1 MVSTV
6 VWGWGLASHRAL
18 HNQYGSR
25 YGRQK
30 KPWIVAIVG
39 VFVALL
45 VACAV
50 IGVQLYRQAKEVQEH
65 ETHALQLIG
74 AISQDQDGGM
84 STEALSKN
92 LPEIQQETAQAHNI
106 THGTLWNIVS
116 HAPFV
121 GSDIATVQG
130 MTKVLD
136 DLATQTVPA
145 FLEIMTELQ
154 QSDLAAGDG
163 VNLQPII
170 DAAEPL
176 KQANESFQQQVRN
189 YDALSI
195 PNISLIRSAYDKGET
210 QLGELANRVNALS
223 NTFQILPTLLGNGQQ
238 RTYAVMAMTPS
249 EMRSSGGLI
258 GSVGELTTSN
268 GTVHIGDFRSNGDY
282 LPFGIGDHS
291 ADMKRVFTD
300 EGPLHM
306 SFDIRDLAVFPN
318 TADSAVAMQ
327 SVWNRTPWGQNM
339 PLDGVIMVDPV
350 FLQQLIAI
358 NGNVTLPDGTV
369 LTGENTA
376 EFLMNTVYQ
385 KYPESETD
393 ALFGVVAS
401 QAMKSM
407 FSHMDMG
414 KLYKTGEMLGTMAK
428 GRHFTMYAFDE
439 HIEQGIQSA
448 GFTGQTPNS
457 ETDPSVGIYLTE
469 QNPSKMGW
477 YIKREAKIQRV
488 NCDDGD
494 LYHVEFMVHN
504 TITEDEAKNL
514 PMYITGN
521 NSNNTGNAME
531 KILFYAP
538 QGGSISNLMQLGG
551 KVDAV
556 KETTIDGVNAYETY
570 VQVNPGQMA
579 TFTFDVRVSPKA
591 SAPLTIDQTPM
602 GWVDDGI
609 TYLDSKCDTK

>member
-1 MVSTV
+1 MSQAHAHQHLHRHHHKRRRIWPWV
-6 VWGWGLASHRAL
+6 VGILTLVVLILAA
-18 HNQYGSR
+18 
-25 YGRQK
+25 
-30 KPWIVAIVG
+30 VG
-39 VFVALL
+39 VMGF
-45 VACAV
+45 
-50 IGVQLYRQAKEVQEH
+50 QLYKQAKQVQAHENNAIGMLSRFSSGDAETLAHAGDTLPQIAH
-65 ETHALQLIG
+65 ETQQAVDIAH
-74 AISQDQDGGM
+74 GG
-84 STEALSKN
+84 
-92 LPEIQQETAQAHNI
+92 
-106 THGTLWNIVS
+106 LWN
-116 HAPFV
+116 AAAKMPFI
-121 GSDIATVQG
+121 GNDISTVQG
-130 MTKVLD
+130 MTTAINGIVQDSIPQFVNVLRTLGD
-136 DLATQTVPA
+136 AQISNRD
-145 FLEIMTELQ
+145 
-154 QSDLAAGDG
+154 DG

-170 DAAEPL
+170 DAVDPL
-176 KQANESFQQQVRN
+176 NKANASFQQQVRN
-189 YDALSI
+189 FDALPTPSI
-195 PNISLIRSAYDKGET
+195 DMIRSAYNKGEM
-210 QLGELANRVNALS
+210 QLNDLADRVNALS
-223 NTFQILPTLLGNGQQ
+223 STFQILPTLLGNGQQ
-238 RTYAVMAMTPS
+238 YTYAVMAMTPS

-258 GSVGELTTSN
+258 GSVGELNTSN
-268 GTVHIGDFRSNGDY
+268 GAVHVGDFRPNAEY
-282 LPFGIGDHS
+282 LAYGAGDHS

-327 SVWNRTPWGQNM
+327 SVWNRTPWGQNT

-350 FLQQLIAI
+350 FLQQLIAV

-385 KYPESETD
+385 KYPENETD

-439 HIEQGIQSA
+439 RVEQGIQAA
-448 GFTGQTPNS
+448 GFTGQIPSS

-477 YIKREAKIQRV
+477 YIKRKAKIQRV

-504 TITEDEAKNL
+504 TMTEEEAKSL
-514 PMYITGN
+514 PWYITGN
-521 NSNNTGNAME
+521 NSNNTGKAME

-551 KVDAV
+551 KVDAA
-556 KETTIDGVNAYETY
+556 KETTIDGVKAYETY
-570 VQVNPGQMA
+570 VQVNPGQIA

-591 SAPLTIDQTPM
+591 TAPLTIDQTPM

-609 TYLDSKCDTK
+609 TYLDPKCDTK

>member
-1 MVSTV
+1 MSQANAQQYHHRHRHHRKRRRVWPWV
-6 VWGWGLASHRAL
+6 VGILTIVVLTLAA
-18 HNQYGSR
+18 
-25 YGRQK
+25 
-30 KPWIVAIVG
+30 VG
-39 VFVALL
+39 VMGF
-45 VACAV
+45 
-50 IGVQLYRQAKEVQEH
+50 QLFKQAKQVQAHENSAIAMLSKFSSGDAETLANAGDILPQIAH
-65 ETHALQLIG
+65 ETQQA
-74 AISQDQDGGM
+74 QDIAHGG
-84 STEALSKN
+84 
-92 LPEIQQETAQAHNI
+92 
-106 THGTLWNIVS
+106 LWNT
-116 HAPFV
+116 AAKMPFI
-121 GSDIATVQG
+121 GSDISTVQG
-130 MTKVLD
+130 MTAAINDIVQDSIPQFVNVLKTLND
-136 DLATQTVPA
+136 AQIA
-145 FLEIMTELQ
+145 N
-154 QSDLAAGDG
+154 GDNG

-170 DAAEPL
+170 DAVEPL
-176 KQANESFQQQVRN
+176 KKANASFQQQVRD
-189 YDALSI
+189 YDALPTPSI
-195 PNISLIRSAYDKGET
+195 SMIRSAYDKGET
-210 QLGELANRVNALS
+210 QLNDLADRVNALS
-223 NTFQILPTLLGNGQQ
+223 NTFQILPMLLGDGQQ

-258 GSVGELTTSN
+258 GSVGDLTTSN

-282 LPFGIGDHS
+282 LPYGIGDHS
-291 ADMKRVFTD
+291 EDMKRVFTD

-327 SVWNRTPWGQNM
+327 SVWNRTPWGQGV

-385 KYPESETD
+385 KYPENETD
-393 ALFGVVAS
+393 VLFGVVAG

-414 KLYKTGEMLGTMAK
+414 KLYKTGKMLGTMAK

-439 HIEQGIQSA
+439 HIEQGIQAA
-448 GFTGQTPNS
+448 GFTGQIPSS

-504 TITEDEAKNL
+504 TMTEEEAKSL
-514 PMYITGN
+514 PWYITGN
-521 NSNNTGNAME
+521 NSDNTGKAME

-570 VQVNPGQMA
+570 AQVNPGQIA
-579 TFTFDVRVSPKA
+579 TFTFDVRVSTKA
-591 SAPLTIDQTPM
+591 TAPLTIDQTPM

-609 TYLDSKCDTK
+609 TYLDPKCDTK

>member
-1 MVSTV
+1 MSQAHAQQHHHRHHHKRRRVWPWV
-6 VWGWGLASHRAL
+6 VGILTL
-18 HNQYGSR
+18 VVL
-25 YGRQK
+25 
-30 KPWIVAIVG
+30 IVAAVG
-39 VFVALL
+39 VMGF
-45 VACAV
+45 
-50 IGVQLYRQAKEVQEH
+50 QLYKQAKQVQAHENNAIGMLSKLSSGDAETLAHAGDTLPQIAH
-65 ETHALQLIG
+65 ETQQAVDIAH
-74 AISQDQDGGM
+74 GG
-84 STEALSKN
+84 
-92 LPEIQQETAQAHNI
+92 
-106 THGTLWNIVS
+106 LWNT
-116 HAPFV
+116 ATKMPFV
-121 GSDIATVQG
+121 GSDISTVQG
-130 MTKVLD
+130 MTTAINGIVQDSIPQFVNVLKT
-136 DLATQTVPA
+136 L
-145 FLEIMTELQ
+145 
-154 QSDLAAGDG
+154 SDAQISNGDDG

-170 DAAEPL
+170 DAVEPL
-176 KQANESFQQQVRN
+176 KKANASFRQQVRD
-189 YDALSI
+189 YDALPTPEI
-195 PNISLIRSAYDKGET
+195 GMIHSAYSKGET
-210 QLGELANRVNALS
+210 QLNELASRVNALS
-223 NTFQILPTLLGNGQQ
+223 NTFQILPTLLGDGQQ

-258 GSVGELTTSN
+258 GSVGELVTSN
-268 GTVHIGDFRSNGDY
+268 GTVHIGDFRSNGEY
-282 LPFGIGDHS
+282 LPYGTGDHS

-327 SVWNRTPWGQNM
+327 SVWNRTPWGQNT

-350 FLQQLIAI
+350 FLQQLIAV

-385 KYPESETD
+385 KYPENETD

-477 YIKREAKIQRV
+477 YIKRKAKIQRV

-504 TITEDEAKNL
+504 TMTEEEAKSL
-514 PMYITGN
+514 PWYITGN
-521 NSNNTGNAME
+521 NSNNTGKAME

-579 TFTFDVRVSPKA
+579 TFTFDVRVAPKA

-602 GWVDDGI
+602 GWADDGI
-609 TYLDSKCDTK
+609 TYLDPKCDTK

>member
-1 MVSTV
+1 MSQANAQQYHHRHRHRRKRRRVWPWV
-6 VWGWGLASHRAL
+6 VGILTIVVLTLAA
-18 HNQYGSR
+18 
-25 YGRQK
+25 
-30 KPWIVAIVG
+30 VG
-39 VFVALL
+39 VMGF
-45 VACAV
+45 
-50 IGVQLYRQAKEVQEH
+50 QLFKQAKQVQAHENSAIAMLSKFSSGDAETLANAGDILPQIAH
-65 ETHALQLIG
+65 ETQQA
-74 AISQDQDGGM
+74 QDIAHGG
-84 STEALSKN
+84 
-92 LPEIQQETAQAHNI
+92 
-106 THGTLWNIVS
+106 LWNT
-116 HAPFV
+116 AAKMPFI
-121 GSDIATVQG
+121 GSDISTVQG
-130 MTKVLD
+130 MTAAINDIVQDSIPQFVNVLKTLND
-136 DLATQTVPA
+136 AQIA
-145 FLEIMTELQ
+145 N
-154 QSDLAAGDG
+154 GDNG

-170 DAAEPL
+170 DAVEPL
-176 KQANESFQQQVRN
+176 KKANASFQQQVRD
-189 YDALSI
+189 YDALPTPSI
-195 PNISLIRSAYDKGET
+195 SMIRSAYDKGET
-210 QLGELANRVNALS
+210 QLNDLADRVNALS
-223 NTFQILPTLLGNGQQ
+223 NTFQILPTLLGDGQQ

-258 GSVGELTTSN
+258 GSVGDLTTSN
-268 GTVHIGDFRSNGDY
+268 GTMHIGDFRPNGDY
-282 LPFGIGDHS
+282 LPYGIGDHS

-327 SVWNRTPWGQNM
+327 SVWNRTPWGQGV

-385 KYPESETD
+385 KYPENETD
-393 ALFGVVAS
+393 VLFGVVAG

-439 HIEQGIQSA
+439 RAEQGIQAA
-448 GFTGQTPNS
+448 GFTGQTPSS

-477 YIKREAKIQRV
+477 YVKREAKIQRV

-504 TITEDEAKNL
+504 TMTEEEAKSL
-514 PMYITGN
+514 PWYITGN
-521 NSNNTGNAME
+521 NSDNTGKAME

-570 VQVNPGQMA
+570 VQVNPGQIA
-579 TFTFDVRVSPKA
+579 TFTFDVRVSTKA
-591 SAPLTIDQTPM
+591 TAPLTIDQTPM

-609 TYLDSKCDTK
+609 TYLDPKCDTK

>member
-1 MVSTV
+1 MSQANAQQYHHRHRHHRKRRRVWPWV
-6 VWGWGLASHRAL
+6 VGILTIVVLTLAA
-18 HNQYGSR
+18 
-25 YGRQK
+25 
-30 KPWIVAIVG
+30 VG
-39 VFVALL
+39 VM
-45 VACAV
+45 
-50 IGVQLYRQAKEVQEH
+50 GVQLFKQAKQVQAHENSAIAMLSKFSSGDAETLANAGDMLPQIAH
-65 ETHALQLIG
+65 ETQQA
-74 AISQDQDGGM
+74 QDIAHGG
-84 STEALSKN
+84 
-92 LPEIQQETAQAHNI
+92 
-106 THGTLWNIVS
+106 LWNT
-116 HAPFV
+116 AAKMPFIS
-121 GSDIATVQG
+121 SDISTVQG
-130 MTKVLD
+130 MTVAINDIVQDSIPQFVNVLKTLND
-136 DLATQTVPA
+136 AQITN
-145 FLEIMTELQ
+145 
-154 QSDLAAGDG
+154 GDNG

-170 DAAEPL
+170 EAVEPL
-176 KQANESFQQQVRN
+176 KKANASFQQQVRD
-189 YDALSI
+189 YDALPTPSI
-195 PNISLIRSAYDKGET
+195 SMIRSAYDKGET
-210 QLGELANRVNALS
+210 QLNDLADRVNALS
-223 NTFQILPTLLGNGQQ
+223 NTFQILPTLLGDGQQ

-258 GSVGELTTSN
+258 GSVGELVTSN

-327 SVWNRTPWGQNM
+327 SVWNRTPWGQNT

-369 LTGENTA
+369 LTGDNTA

-385 KYPESETD
+385 KYPENETD
-393 ALFGVVAS
+393 ALFGVVAG

-414 KLYKTGEMLGTMAK
+414 KLYKTDEMLGTMAK
-428 GRHFTMYAFDE
+428 SRHFTMYAFDE

-448 GFTGQTPNS
+448 GFTGQTPSS

-477 YIKREAKIQRV
+477 YIKRDAKIQRV

-494 LYHVEFMVHN
+494 LYHVEFTIRN
-504 TITEDEAKNL
+504 TMTEEEAKAL

-521 NSNNTGNAME
+521 NSNNTGKAME

-591 SAPLTIDQTPM
+591 SAPLIIDQTPM

-609 TYLDSKCDTK
+609 TYLDPKCDTK

>member
-1 MVSTV
+1 MSQAHAQQHHHRHHHKRRRVWPWGVGILTLV
-6 VWGWGLASHRAL
+6 VL
-18 HNQYGSR
+18 
-25 YGRQK
+25 
-30 KPWIVAIVG
+30 IVAAVG
-39 VFVALL
+39 VMGF
-45 VACAV
+45 
-50 IGVQLYRQAKEVQEH
+50 QLYKQAKQVQAHENNAIGMLSKLSSGDAETLAHAGDTLPQIAH
-65 ETHALQLIG
+65 ETQQAVDIAH
-74 AISQDQDGGM
+74 GG
-84 STEALSKN
+84 
-92 LPEIQQETAQAHNI
+92 
-106 THGTLWNIVS
+106 LWNT
-116 HAPFV
+116 ATKMPFV
-121 GSDIATVQG
+121 GSDISTVQG
-130 MTKVLD
+130 MTTAINGIVQDSIPQFVNVLKT
-136 DLATQTVPA
+136 L
-145 FLEIMTELQ
+145 
-154 QSDLAAGDG
+154 SDAQISNGDDG

-170 DAAEPL
+170 DAVEPL
-176 KQANESFQQQVRN
+176 KKANASFRQQVRD
-189 YDALSI
+189 YDALPTPEI
-195 PNISLIRSAYDKGET
+195 GMIHSAYSKGET
-210 QLGELANRVNALS
+210 QLNELASRVNALS
-223 NTFQILPTLLGNGQQ
+223 NTFQILPTLLGDGQQ

-258 GSVGELTTSN
+258 GSVGELVTSN
-268 GTVHIGDFRSNGDY
+268 GTVHIGDFRSNGEY
-282 LPFGIGDHS
+282 LPYGTGDHS
-291 ADMKRVFTD
+291 AEMKRVFTD

-327 SVWNRTPWGQNM
+327 SVWNRTPWGQNT

-350 FLQQLIAI
+350 FLQQLIAV

-385 KYPESETD
+385 KYPENETD

-477 YIKREAKIQRV
+477 YIKRKAKIQRV

-504 TITEDEAKNL
+504 TMTEEEAKSL
-514 PMYITGN
+514 PWYITGN
-521 NSNNTGNAME
+521 NSNNTGKAME

-579 TFTFDVRVSPKA
+579 TFTFDVRVAPKA

-602 GWVDDGI
+602 GWADDGI
-609 TYLDSKCDTK
+609 TYLDPKCDTK

>member
-1 MVSTV
+1 MSQAHAHQHLHRHHHKRRRIWPWV
-6 VWGWGLASHRAL
+6 VGILTLVVLILAA
-18 HNQYGSR
+18 
-25 YGRQK
+25 
-30 KPWIVAIVG
+30 VG
-39 VFVALL
+39 VMGF
-45 VACAV
+45 
-50 IGVQLYRQAKEVQEH
+50 QLYKQAKQVQAHENNAIGMLSRFSSGDAETLAHAGDTLPQIAH
-65 ETHALQLIG
+65 ETQQAVDIAH
-74 AISQDQDGGM
+74 GG
-84 STEALSKN
+84 
-92 LPEIQQETAQAHNI
+92 
-106 THGTLWNIVS
+106 LWN
-116 HAPFV
+116 AAAKMPFI
-121 GSDIATVQG
+121 GNDISTVQG
-130 MTKVLD
+130 MTTAINGIVQDSIPQFVNVLKA
-136 DLATQTVPA
+136 L
-145 FLEIMTELQ
+145 
-154 QSDLAAGDG
+154 SDAQIANGDDG

-170 DAAEPL
+170 DAVDPL
-176 KQANESFQQQVRN
+176 NKANASFQHQVRD
-189 YDALSI
+189 YDAL
-195 PNISLIRSAYDKGET
+195 PTPGISMIRSAYGKGET
-210 QLGELANRVNALS
+210 QLNELADRVNALS
-223 NTFQILPTLLGNGQQ
+223 STFQILPTLLGNGQQ
-238 RTYAVMAMTPS
+238 HTYAVMAMTPS

-258 GSVGELTTSN
+258 GSVGELVTSN

-300 EGPLHM
+300 EGPLRM

-318 TADSAVAMQ
+318 TADSAVAMR
-327 SVWNRTPWGQNM
+327 SIWNRTPWGQNT

-385 KYPESETD
+385 KYPENETD
-393 ALFGVVAS
+393 ALFGIVAS

-504 TITEDEAKNL
+504 TMTEDEAKNL

-521 NSNNTGNAME
+521 NSNNTGKAME

-609 TYLDSKCDTK
+609 TYLDPKCDTK

>member
-1 MVSTV
+1 MSQSNAQQYHHRHHHHRKRRR
-6 VWGWGLASHRAL
+6 VWPWAVGILA
-18 HNQYGSR
+18 
-25 YGRQK
+25 
-30 KPWIVAIVG
+30 IVAFILAAAG
-39 VFVALL
+39 VMGF
-45 VACAV
+45 
-50 IGVQLYRQAKEVQEH
+50 QLYKQAKQVQVHENNAIAMLSKLSYGDAETLAHAGDTLPQIAH
-65 ETHALQLIG
+65 ETQQA
-74 AISQDQDGGM
+74 QDIAHGG
-84 STEALSKN
+84 
-92 LPEIQQETAQAHNI
+92 
-106 THGTLWNIVS
+106 LWNT
-116 HAPFV
+116 AAKMPFI
-121 GSDIATVQG
+121 GTDISTVQG
-130 MTKVLD
+130 MTTAINGIVQDSIPQFVHVLKI
-136 DLATQTVPA
+136 L
-145 FLEIMTELQ
+145 
-154 QSDLAAGDG
+154 SDAQIANGDEG

-176 KQANESFQQQVRN
+176 KQANASFQQQVRD
-189 YDALSI
+189 YDALPTPSI
-195 PNISLIRSAYDKGET
+195 SMIHSAYDKGKM
-210 QLGELANRVNALS
+210 QLNNLADRVNALS
-223 NTFQILPTLLGNGQQ
+223 STFQILPTLLGDGQQ

-268 GTVHIGDFRSNGDY
+268 GTVHIGDFRPNGDY
-282 LPFGIGDHS
+282 LPYGIGDHS
-291 ADMKRVFTD
+291 ADMKRVFTE

-327 SVWNRTPWGQNM
+327 SVWNRTPWGQNT

-350 FLQQLIAI
+350 FLQQLIAV

-369 LTGENTA
+369 LTGDNTA

-385 KYPESETD
+385 KYPENETD

-407 FSHMDMG
+407 FSHMSMG

-439 HIEQGIQSA
+439 RVEQGIQAA
-448 GFTGQTPNS
+448 GFTGQIPSS
-457 ETDPSVGIYLTE
+457 ETNPSVGIYLTE

-504 TITEDEAKNL
+504 TMTEEEAKSL
-514 PMYITGN
+514 PWYITGN
-521 NSNNTGNAME
+521 NSNNTGKAME

-556 KETTIDGVNAYETY
+556 KETTIDGVDAYETY

-591 SAPLTIDQTPM
+591 TAPLTIDQTPM

-609 TYLDSKCDTK
+609 TYLDPKCDTK

>member
-1 MVSTV
+1 MSQANAQQYHHRHRHHQKRRRVWPWV
-6 VWGWGLASHRAL
+6 VGILTIVVLTLAA
-18 HNQYGSR
+18 
-25 YGRQK
+25 
-30 KPWIVAIVG
+30 VG
-39 VFVALL
+39 VMGF
-45 VACAV
+45 
-50 IGVQLYRQAKEVQEH
+50 QLFKQAKQVQAHENSAIAMLSKFSSGDAGALANAGDILPQIAH
-65 ETHALQLIG
+65 ETQQA
-74 AISQDQDGGM
+74 QDIVHGG
-84 STEALSKN
+84 
-92 LPEIQQETAQAHNI
+92 
-106 THGTLWNIVS
+106 LWNT
-116 HAPFV
+116 AAKMPFI
-121 GSDIATVQG
+121 GSDISTVQG
-130 MTKVLD
+130 MTAAINDIVQDSIPQFVNVLKTLND
-136 DLATQTVPA
+136 AQIA
-145 FLEIMTELQ
+145 N
-154 QSDLAAGDG
+154 GDNG

-170 DAAEPL
+170 DAVEPL
-176 KQANESFQQQVRN
+176 KKANASFQQQVRD
-189 YDALSI
+189 YDALPTPSI
-195 PNISLIRSAYDKGET
+195 SMIRSAYDKGET
-210 QLGELANRVNALS
+210 QLNDLADRVNALS
-223 NTFQILPTLLGNGQQ
+223 NTFQILPTLLGDGQQ

-258 GSVGELTTSN
+258 GSVGDLTTSN

-282 LPFGIGDHS
+282 LPYGIGDHS
-291 ADMKRVFTD
+291 EDMKRVFTD

-327 SVWNRTPWGQNM
+327 SVWNRTPWGQGV

-385 KYPESETD
+385 KYPENETD
-393 ALFGVVAS
+393 VLFGVVAG

-439 HIEQGIQSA
+439 HIEQGIQAA
-448 GFTGQTPNS
+448 GFTGQTPSS

-504 TITEDEAKNL
+504 TMTEEEAKSL
-514 PMYITGN
+514 PWYITGN
-521 NSNNTGNAME
+521 NSDNTGKAME

-570 VQVNPGQMA
+570 AQVNPGQIA
-579 TFTFDVRVSPKA
+579 TFTFDVRVSTKA
-591 SAPLTIDQTPM
+591 TAPLTIDQTPM

-609 TYLDSKCDTK
+609 TYLDPKCDTK

>member
-1 MVSTV
+1 MSQANAQQYHHRHRHRRKRRRVWPWV
-6 VWGWGLASHRAL
+6 VGILTIVVLTLAA
-18 HNQYGSR
+18 
-25 YGRQK
+25 
-30 KPWIVAIVG
+30 VG
-39 VFVALL
+39 VMGF
-45 VACAV
+45 
-50 IGVQLYRQAKEVQEH
+50 QLFKQAKQVQAHENSAIAMLSKFSSGDAETLANAGDILPQIAH
-65 ETHALQLIG
+65 ETQQA
-74 AISQDQDGGM
+74 QDIAHGG
-84 STEALSKN
+84 
-92 LPEIQQETAQAHNI
+92 
-106 THGTLWNIVS
+106 LWNT
-116 HAPFV
+116 AAKMPFI
-121 GSDIATVQG
+121 GSDISTVQG
-130 MTKVLD
+130 MTAAINDIVQDSIPQFVNVLKTLND
-136 DLATQTVPA
+136 AQIA
-145 FLEIMTELQ
+145 N
-154 QSDLAAGDG
+154 GDNG

-170 DAAEPL
+170 DAVEPL
-176 KQANESFQQQVRN
+176 KKANASFQQQVRD
-189 YDALSI
+189 YDALPTPSI
-195 PNISLIRSAYDKGET
+195 SMIRSAYDKGET
-210 QLGELANRVNALS
+210 QLNDLADRVNALS
-223 NTFQILPTLLGNGQQ
+223 NTFQILPTLLGDGQQ

-258 GSVGELTTSN
+258 GSVGDLTTSN
-268 GTVHIGDFRSNGDY
+268 GTVHIGDFRPNGDY
-282 LPFGIGDHS
+282 LPYGIGDHS

-327 SVWNRTPWGQNM
+327 SVWNRTPWGQGV

-385 KYPESETD
+385 KYPENETD
-393 ALFGVVAS
+393 VLFGVVAG

-439 HIEQGIQSA
+439 HVEQGIQAA

-457 ETDPSVGIYLTE
+457 EDDPSVGIYLTE

-504 TITEDEAKNL
+504 TMTEDEAKTL

-521 NSNNTGNAME
+521 NSNNTGKAME

-556 KETTIDGVNAYETY
+556 KETTIDGVNTYETY
-570 VQVNPGQMA
+570 VQVNPGQIA
-579 TFTFDVRVSPKA
+579 TFTFDVRVSEKA
-591 SAPLTIDQTPM
+591 TAPLTIDQTPM

-609 TYLDSKCDTK
+609 TYLDPKCDTK

>member
-1 MVSTV
+1 MSQANAQQYHHRHRHHRKRRRVWPWV
-6 VWGWGLASHRAL
+6 VGILTIVVLTLAA
-18 HNQYGSR
+18 
-25 YGRQK
+25 
-30 KPWIVAIVG
+30 VG
-39 VFVALL
+39 VMGF
-45 VACAV
+45 
-50 IGVQLYRQAKEVQEH
+50 QLFKQAKQVQAHENSAIAMLSKFSSGDAETLANAGDILPQIVH
-65 ETHALQLIG
+65 ETQQA
-74 AISQDQDGGM
+74 QDIAHGG
-84 STEALSKN
+84 
-92 LPEIQQETAQAHNI
+92 
-106 THGTLWNIVS
+106 LWNT
-116 HAPFV
+116 AAKMPFI
-121 GSDIATVQG
+121 GSDISTVQG
-130 MTKVLD
+130 MTAAINDIVQDSIPQFVNVLKTLND
-136 DLATQTVPA
+136 AQIA
-145 FLEIMTELQ
+145 N
-154 QSDLAAGDG
+154 GDNG

-170 DAAEPL
+170 DAVEPL
-176 KQANESFQQQVRN
+176 KKANASFQQQVRD
-189 YDALSI
+189 YDALPTPSI
-195 PNISLIRSAYDKGET
+195 SMIRSAYDKGET
-210 QLGELANRVNALS
+210 QLNDLADRVNALS
-223 NTFQILPTLLGNGQQ
+223 NTFQILPTLLGDGQQ

-258 GSVGELTTSN
+258 GSVGELVTSN

-327 SVWNRTPWGQNM
+327 SVWNRTPWGQNT

-385 KYPESETD
+385 KYPENETD
-393 ALFGVVAS
+393 ALFGVVAG
-401 QAMKSM
+401 QAIKSM

-428 GRHFTMYAFDE
+428 SRHFTMYAFDE
-439 HIEQGIQSA
+439 RAEQGIQAA
-448 GFTGQTPNS
+448 GFTGQTPSS

-477 YIKREAKIQRV
+477 YVKREAKIQRV

-504 TITEDEAKNL
+504 TMTEEEAKSL
-514 PMYITGN
+514 PWYITGN
-521 NSNNTGNAME
+521 NSDNTGKAME

-570 VQVNPGQMA
+570 VQVNPGQIA
-579 TFTFDVRVSPKA
+579 TFTFDVRVSTKA
-591 SAPLTIDQTPM
+591 TAPLTIDQTPM

-609 TYLDSKCDTK
+609 TYLDPKCDTK

>member
-1 MVSTV
+1 MSQANAQQYHHRHRHRRKRRRVWPWV
-6 VWGWGLASHRAL
+6 VGILTIVVLTLAA
-18 HNQYGSR
+18 
-25 YGRQK
+25 
-30 KPWIVAIVG
+30 VG
-39 VFVALL
+39 VMGFQLFKQAEQ
-45 VACAV
+45 
-50 IGVQLYRQAKEVQEH
+50 VQAHENSAIAMLSKFSSGDAETLANAGDILPQIAH
-65 ETHALQLIG
+65 ETQQA
-74 AISQDQDGGM
+74 QDIAHGG
-84 STEALSKN
+84 
-92 LPEIQQETAQAHNI
+92 
-106 THGTLWNIVS
+106 LWNT
-116 HAPFV
+116 AAKMPFI
-121 GSDIATVQG
+121 GSDISTVQG
-130 MTKVLD
+130 MTAAINDIVQDSIPQFVNVLKTLND
-136 DLATQTVPA
+136 AQIA
-145 FLEIMTELQ
+145 N
-154 QSDLAAGDG
+154 GDNG

-170 DAAEPL
+170 DAVEPL
-176 KQANESFQQQVRN
+176 KKANASFQQQVRD
-189 YDALSI
+189 YDALPTPSI
-195 PNISLIRSAYDKGET
+195 SMIRSAYDKGET
-210 QLGELANRVNALS
+210 QLNDLADRVNALS
-223 NTFQILPTLLGNGQQ
+223 NTFQILPTLLGDGQQ

-258 GSVGELTTSN
+258 GSVGDLTTSN

-282 LPFGIGDHS
+282 LPYGIGDHS
-291 ADMKRVFTD
+291 EDMKRVFTD

-327 SVWNRTPWGQNM
+327 SVWNRTPWGQNT

-369 LTGENTA
+369 LTGDNTA

-385 KYPESETD
+385 KYPENETD
-393 ALFGVVAS
+393 TLFGVVAS

-439 HIEQGIQSA
+439 HVEQGIQAA

-457 ETDPSVGIYLTE
+457 EDDPSVGIYLTE

-504 TITEDEAKNL
+504 TMTEDEAKTL

-521 NSNNTGNAME
+521 NSNNTGKAME

-570 VQVNPGQMA
+570 AQVNPGQIA
-579 TFTFDVRVSPKA
+579 TFTFDVRVSTKA
-591 SAPLTIDQTPM
+591 TAPLTIDQTPM

-609 TYLDSKCDTK
+609 TYLDPKCDTK

>member
-1 MVSTV
+1 MSQANAQQYHHRHRHHRKRRRVWPWV
-6 VWGWGLASHRAL
+6 VGILTIVVLTLAA
-18 HNQYGSR
+18 
-25 YGRQK
+25 
-30 KPWIVAIVG
+30 VG
-39 VFVALL
+39 VMGF
-45 VACAV
+45 
-50 IGVQLYRQAKEVQEH
+50 QLFKQAKQVQAHENSAIAMLSKFSSGDAETLANAGDILPQIAH
-65 ETHALQLIG
+65 ETQQA
-74 AISQDQDGGM
+74 QDIAHGG
-84 STEALSKN
+84 
-92 LPEIQQETAQAHNI
+92 
-106 THGTLWNIVS
+106 LWNT
-116 HAPFV
+116 AAKMPFI
-121 GSDIATVQG
+121 GSDISTVQG
-130 MTKVLD
+130 MTAAINDIVQDSIPQFVNVLKTLND
-136 DLATQTVPA
+136 AQIA
-145 FLEIMTELQ
+145 N
-154 QSDLAAGDG
+154 GDNG

-170 DAAEPL
+170 DAVEPL
-176 KQANESFQQQVRN
+176 KKANASFQQQVRD
-189 YDALSI
+189 YDALPTPSI
-195 PNISLIRSAYDKGET
+195 SMIRSAYDKGET
-210 QLGELANRVNALS
+210 QLNDLADRVNALS
-223 NTFQILPTLLGNGQQ
+223 NTFQILPTLLGDGQQ

-258 GSVGELTTSN
+258 GSVGDLTTSN

-282 LPFGIGDHS
+282 LPYGIGDHS
-291 ADMKRVFTD
+291 EDMKRVFTD

-327 SVWNRTPWGQNM
+327 SVWNRTPWGQGV

-358 NGNVTLPDGTV
+358 NVNVTLPDGTV

-385 KYPESETD
+385 KYPENETD
-393 ALFGVVAS
+393 VLFGVVAG

-439 HIEQGIQSA
+439 RAEQGIQAA
-448 GFTGQTPNS
+448 GFTGQTPSS

-477 YIKREAKIQRV
+477 YVKREAKIQRV

-504 TITEDEAKNL
+504 TMTEEEAKSL
-514 PMYITGN
+514 PWYITGN
-521 NSNNTGNAME
+521 NSDNTGKAME

-570 VQVNPGQMA
+570 VQVNPGQIA
-579 TFTFDVRVSPKA
+579 TFTFDVRVSTKA
-591 SAPLTIDQTPM
+591 TAPLTIDQTPM

-609 TYLDSKCDTK
+609 TYLDPKCDTK

>member
-1 MVSTV
+1 MSQANAQQYHHRHRHHRKRRRVWPWV
-6 VWGWGLASHRAL
+6 VRILTIVVLTLAA
-18 HNQYGSR
+18 
-25 YGRQK
+25 
-30 KPWIVAIVG
+30 VG
-39 VFVALL
+39 VMGF
-45 VACAV
+45 
-50 IGVQLYRQAKEVQEH
+50 QLFKQAKQVQAHENSAIAMLSKFSSGDAETLANAGDILPQIAH
-65 ETHALQLIG
+65 ETQQA
-74 AISQDQDGGM
+74 QDIAHGG
-84 STEALSKN
+84 
-92 LPEIQQETAQAHNI
+92 
-106 THGTLWNIVS
+106 LWNT
-116 HAPFV
+116 AAKMPFI
-121 GSDIATVQG
+121 GSDISTVQG
-130 MTKVLD
+130 MTAAINDIVQDSIPQFVNVLKTLND
-136 DLATQTVPA
+136 AQIA
-145 FLEIMTELQ
+145 N
-154 QSDLAAGDG
+154 GDNG

-170 DAAEPL
+170 DAVEPL
-176 KQANESFQQQVRN
+176 KKANAPFQQQVRD
-189 YDALSI
+189 YDALPTPSI
-195 PNISLIRSAYDKGET
+195 SMIRSAYDKGET
-210 QLGELANRVNALS
+210 QLNDLADRVNALS
-223 NTFQILPTLLGNGQQ
+223 NTFQILPTLLGDGQQ

-258 GSVGELTTSN
+258 GSVGDLTAAN
-268 GTVHIGDFRSNGDY
+268 GSVHVGDFRPNGDY
-282 LPFGIGDHS
+282 LPYGIGDHS

-327 SVWNRTPWGQNM
+327 SVWNRTPWRQNT

-369 LTGENTA
+369 LTGDNTA

-385 KYPESETD
+385 KYPENETD
-393 ALFGVVAS
+393 TLFGVVAS

-439 HIEQGIQSA
+439 HVEQGIQAA

-457 ETDPSVGIYLTE
+457 EDDPSVGIYLTE

-504 TITEDEAKNL
+504 TMTEDRGQD
-514 PMYITGN
+514 PSHVHHRQQQQQYR
-521 NSNNTGNAME
+521 
-531 KILFYAP
+531 
-538 QGGSISNLMQLGG
+538 QGHG
-551 KVDAV
+551 
-556 KETTIDGVNAYETY
+556 E
-570 VQVNPGQMA
+570 NPVLRSSRRFDQQSHAARRQSRCGQ
-579 TFTFDVRVSPKA
+579 
-591 SAPLTIDQTPM
+591 
-602 GWVDDGI
+602 GDDNRRCER
-609 TYLDSKCDTK
+609 L

>member
-1 MVSTV
+1 MSQAHAQQHHHRHHHKRRRVWPWV
-6 VWGWGLASHRAL
+6 VGILTL
-18 HNQYGSR
+18 VVL
-25 YGRQK
+25 
-30 KPWIVAIVG
+30 IVAAVG
-39 VFVALL
+39 VMGF
-45 VACAV
+45 
-50 IGVQLYRQAKEVQEH
+50 QLYKQAKQVQAHENNAIGMLSKLSSGDAETLAHAGDTLPQIAH
-65 ETHALQLIG
+65 ETQQAVDIAH
-74 AISQDQDGGM
+74 GG
-84 STEALSKN
+84 
-92 LPEIQQETAQAHNI
+92 
-106 THGTLWNIVS
+106 LWNT
-116 HAPFV
+116 ATKMPFV
-121 GSDIATVQG
+121 GSDISTVQG
-130 MTKVLD
+130 MTTAINGIVQDSIPQFVNVLKT
-136 DLATQTVPA
+136 L
-145 FLEIMTELQ
+145 
-154 QSDLAAGDG
+154 SDAQISNGDDG

-170 DAAEPL
+170 DAVEPL
-176 KQANESFQQQVRN
+176 KKANASFRQQVRD
-189 YDALSI
+189 YDALPTPEI
-195 PNISLIRSAYDKGET
+195 GMIHSAYSKGET
-210 QLGELANRVNALS
+210 QLNELASRVNALS
-223 NTFQILPTLLGNGQQ
+223 NTFQILPTLLGDGQQ

-258 GSVGELTTSN
+258 GSVGELVTSN
-268 GTVHIGDFRSNGDY
+268 GTVHIGDFRSNGEY
-282 LPFGIGDHS
+282 LPYGTGDHS

-327 SVWNRTPWGQNM
+327 SVWNRTPWGQGV

-350 FLQQLIAI
+350 FLQELLAI

-369 LTGENTA
+369 LTGDNTA

-385 KYPESETD
+385 KYPEDETD
-393 ALFGVVAS
+393 ALFGVVAG
-401 QAMKSM
+401 QAIASM
-407 FSHMDMG
+407 FSHMDMA
-414 KLYKTGEMLGTMAK
+414 KLYRTGQMLGTMAK

-439 HIEQGIQSA
+439 HIEQGIQAA

-488 NCDDGD
+488 NCGDGD

-504 TITEDEAKNL
+504 TMTDEEAKSL
-514 PMYITGN
+514 PWYITGN
-521 NSNNTGNAME
+521 NSNNTGKAME

-551 KVDAV
+551 KVDAA
-556 KETTIDGVNAYETY
+556 KETTIDGVKAYETY
-570 VQVNPGQMA
+570 VQVNPGQIA

-591 SAPLTIDQTPM
+591 TAPLTIDQTPM

-609 TYLDSKCDTK
+609 TYLDPKCDTK

>member
-1 MVSTV
+1 M
-6 VWGWGLASHRAL
+6 G
-18 HNQYGSR
+18 
-25 YGRQK
+25 
-30 KPWIVAIVG
+30 
-39 VFVALL
+39 F
-45 VACAV
+45 
-50 IGVQLYRQAKEVQEH
+50 QLYKQAKQVQDH
-65 ETHALQLIG
+65 ENN
-74 AISQDQDGGM
+74 AIAM
-84 STEALSKN
+84 LSKLSSGDAETLAN
-92 LPEIQQETAQAHNI
+92 AGDALPQIAQETQRAQDIAH
-106 THGTLWNIVS
+106 GGLWNT
-116 HAPFV
+116 AARMPFV
-121 GSDIATVQG
+121 GTDISTVQG
-130 MTKVLD
+130 MTTTINVIVQDSIPQFVNVLKTLSDAQIANGD
-136 DLATQTVPA
+136 D
-145 FLEIMTELQ
+145 
-154 QSDLAAGDG
+154 S

-176 KQANESFQQQVRN
+176 KQANASFQKQVHD
-189 YDALSI
+189 YDAL
-195 PNISLIRSAYDKGET
+195 PTPDISMIRSAYGKGET
-210 QLGELANRVNALS
+210 QLNDLADRVNALS
-223 NTFQILPTLLGNGQQ
+223 NTFQILPTLLGNSQQ
-238 RTYAVMAMTPS
+238 RTYAIMAMTPS

-268 GTVHIGDFRSNGDY
+268 GAVHVGDFRPNAEY
-282 LPFGIGDHS
+282 LAYGAGDHS
-291 ADMKRVFTD
+291 ADMKRVFTE

-306 SFDIRDLAVFPN
+306 SFDLRDLAVFPN

-327 SVWNRTPWGQNM
+327 SVWNRTPWGQNT

-358 NGNVTLPDGTV
+358 NGNVTLPNGTV
-369 LTGENTA
+369 LTGDNTA

-385 KYPESETD
+385 KYPENETD
-393 ALFGVVAS
+393 ALFGVVAG

-428 GRHFTMYAFDE
+428 SRHFTMYAFDE
-439 HIEQGIQSA
+439 HIEQGIQAA

-477 YIKREAKIQRV
+477 YIKRAAKIQRV
-488 NCDDGD
+488 NCSDGD
-494 LYHVEFMVHN
+494 LYHVEFMIHN
-504 TITEDEAKNL
+504 TMTEDEAKNL

-521 NSNNTGNAME
+521 NSNNTGKAME

-579 TFTFDVRVSPKA
+579 TFTFDVRVAPKA

-602 GWVDDGI
+602 GWADDGI
-609 TYLDSKCDTK
+609 TYLDPKCDTK

>member
-1 MVSTV
+1 MSQANAQQYHHRHRHHRKRRRVWPWV
-6 VWGWGLASHRAL
+6 VGILTIVVLTLAA
-18 HNQYGSR
+18 
-25 YGRQK
+25 
-30 KPWIVAIVG
+30 VG
-39 VFVALL
+39 VMGF
-45 VACAV
+45 
-50 IGVQLYRQAKEVQEH
+50 QLFKQAKQVQAHENSAIAMLSKFSSGDAETLANAGDILPQIVH
-65 ETHALQLIG
+65 ETQQA
-74 AISQDQDGGM
+74 QDIAHGG
-84 STEALSKN
+84 
-92 LPEIQQETAQAHNI
+92 
-106 THGTLWNIVS
+106 LWNT
-116 HAPFV
+116 AAKMPFI
-121 GSDIATVQG
+121 GSDISTVQG
-130 MTKVLD
+130 MTAAINDIVQDSIPQFVNVLKTLND
-136 DLATQTVPA
+136 AQIA
-145 FLEIMTELQ
+145 N
-154 QSDLAAGDG
+154 GDNG

-170 DAAEPL
+170 DAVEPL
-176 KQANESFQQQVRN
+176 KKANASFQQQVRD
-189 YDALSI
+189 YDALTTPSI
-195 PNISLIRSAYDKGET
+195 SMIRSAYDKGET
-210 QLGELANRVNALS
+210 QLNDLADRVNALS
-223 NTFQILPTLLGNGQQ
+223 NTFQILPTLLGDGQQ

-258 GSVGELTTSN
+258 GSVGDLTTSN

-282 LPFGIGDHS
+282 LPYGIGDHS
-291 ADMKRVFTD
+291 EDMKRVFTD

-327 SVWNRTPWGQNM
+327 SVWNRTPWGQGV

-385 KYPESETD
+385 KYPENETD
-393 ALFGVVAS
+393 VLFGVVAG

-439 HIEQGIQSA
+439 HIEQGIQAA
-448 GFTGQTPNS
+448 GFTGQIPSS
-457 ETDPSVGIYLTE
+457 ETNPSVGIYLTE

-494 LYHVEFMVHN
+494 LYHVEFMIHN
-504 TITEDEAKNL
+504 TMTEEEAKAL

-521 NSNNTGNAME
+521 NSDNTGKAME

-570 VQVNPGQMA
+570 AQVNPGQIA
-579 TFTFDVRVSPKA
+579 TFTFDVRVSTKA
-591 SAPLTIDQTPM
+591 TAPLTIDQTPM

-609 TYLDSKCDTK
+609 TYLDPKCDTK

>member
-1 MVSTV
+1 MSQANAQQYHHRHRHHRKRCRVWPWV
-6 VWGWGLASHRAL
+6 VGILTIVVLTLAA
-18 HNQYGSR
+18 
-25 YGRQK
+25 
-30 KPWIVAIVG
+30 VG
-39 VFVALL
+39 VM
-45 VACAV
+45 
-50 IGVQLYRQAKEVQEH
+50 GVQLFKQAKQVQAHENSAIAMLSKFSSGDAETLANAGDMLPQIAH
-65 ETHALQLIG
+65 ETQQA
-74 AISQDQDGGM
+74 QDIAHGG
-84 STEALSKN
+84 
-92 LPEIQQETAQAHNI
+92 
-106 THGTLWNIVS
+106 LWNT
-116 HAPFV
+116 AAKMPFIS
-121 GSDIATVQG
+121 SDISTVQG
-130 MTKVLD
+130 MTVAINAIVQDSIPQFVNVLKTLND
-136 DLATQTVPA
+136 AQITN
-145 FLEIMTELQ
+145 
-154 QSDLAAGDG
+154 GDNG

-170 DAAEPL
+170 EAVEPL
-176 KQANESFQQQVRN
+176 KKANASFQQQVRD
-189 YDALSI
+189 YDALPTPSI
-195 PNISLIRSAYDKGET
+195 SMIRSAYDKGET
-210 QLGELANRVNALS
+210 QLNDLADRVNALS
-223 NTFQILPTLLGNGQQ
+223 NTFQILPTLLGDGQQ
-238 RTYAVMAMTPS
+238 RTYAIMAMTPS

-327 SVWNRTPWGQNM
+327 SVWNRTPWGQGV

-385 KYPESETD
+385 KYPENETD
-393 ALFGVVAS
+393 ALFGVVAG
-401 QAMKSM
+401 QAMASM

-439 HIEQGIQSA
+439 HIEQGVQAA
-448 GFTGQTPNS
+448 GFTGQTPSS

-504 TITEDEAKNL
+504 TMTEDEAKAL

-521 NSNNTGNAME
+521 NSNNTGKAME

-609 TYLDSKCDTK
+609 TYLDPKCDTK

>member
-1 MVSTV
+1 MSQANAQQYHHRHRHHRKRRRVWPWV
-6 VWGWGLASHRAL
+6 VGILTIVVLTLAA
-18 HNQYGSR
+18 
-25 YGRQK
+25 
-30 KPWIVAIVG
+30 VG
-39 VFVALL
+39 VMGF
-45 VACAV
+45 
-50 IGVQLYRQAKEVQEH
+50 QLFKQAKQVQAHENSAIAMLSKFSSGDAETLANAGDILPQIAH
-65 ETHALQLIG
+65 ETQQA
-74 AISQDQDGGM
+74 QDIAHGG
-84 STEALSKN
+84 
-92 LPEIQQETAQAHNI
+92 
-106 THGTLWNIVS
+106 LWNT
-116 HAPFV
+116 AAKMPFI
-121 GSDIATVQG
+121 GSDISTVQG
-130 MTKVLD
+130 MTAAINDIVQDSIPQFVNVLKTLND
-136 DLATQTVPA
+136 AQIA
-145 FLEIMTELQ
+145 N
-154 QSDLAAGDG
+154 GDNG

-170 DAAEPL
+170 DAVEPL
-176 KQANESFQQQVRN
+176 KKANASFQQQVRD
-189 YDALSI
+189 YDALPTPSI
-195 PNISLIRSAYDKGET
+195 SMIRSAYDKGET
-210 QLGELANRVNALS
+210 QLNDLADRVNALS
-223 NTFQILPTLLGNGQQ
+223 NTFQILPTLLGDGQQ

-258 GSVGELTTSN
+258 GSVGDLTTSN

-282 LPFGIGDHS
+282 LPYGIGDHS
-291 ADMKRVFTD
+291 EDMKRVFTD

-327 SVWNRTPWGQNM
+327 SVWNRTPWGQGV

-385 KYPESETD
+385 KYPENETD
-393 ALFGVVAS
+393 VLFGVVAG

-439 HIEQGIQSA
+439 RAEQGIQAA
-448 GFTGQTPNS
+448 GFTGQIPSS
-457 ETDPSVGIYLTE
+457 ETNPSVGIYLTE

-504 TITEDEAKNL
+504 TMTEEEAKSL
-514 PMYITGN
+514 PWYITGN
-521 NSNNTGNAME
+521 NSDNTGRAME

-570 VQVNPGQMA
+570 VQVNPGQIA
-579 TFTFDVRVSPKA
+579 TFTFDVRVSTKA
-591 SAPLTIDQTPM
+591 TAPLTIDQTPM

-609 TYLDSKCDTK
+609 TYLDPKCDTK

>member
-1 MVSTV
+1 MSQANAQQYHHRHRHHRKRRRVWPWV
-6 VWGWGLASHRAL
+6 VGILTIVVLTLAA
-18 HNQYGSR
+18 
-25 YGRQK
+25 
-30 KPWIVAIVG
+30 VG
-39 VFVALL
+39 VM
-45 VACAV
+45 
-50 IGVQLYRQAKEVQEH
+50 GVQLFKQAKQVQAHENSAIAMLSKFSSGDAETLANAGDMLPQIAH
-65 ETHALQLIG
+65 ETQQA
-74 AISQDQDGGM
+74 QDIAHGG
-84 STEALSKN
+84 
-92 LPEIQQETAQAHNI
+92 
-106 THGTLWNIVS
+106 LWNT
-116 HAPFV
+116 AAKMPFIS
-121 GSDIATVQG
+121 SDISTVQG
-130 MTKVLD
+130 MTVAINDIVQDSIPQFVNVLKTLND
-136 DLATQTVPA
+136 AQITN
-145 FLEIMTELQ
+145 
-154 QSDLAAGDG
+154 GDNG

-170 DAAEPL
+170 EAVEPL
-176 KQANESFQQQVRN
+176 KKANASFQQQVRDYN
-189 YDALSI
+189 ALPTPSI
-195 PNISLIRSAYDKGET
+195 SMIRSAYDKGET
-210 QLGELANRVNALS
+210 QLNDLADRVNALS
-223 NTFQILPTLLGNGQQ
+223 NTFQILPTLLGDGQQ

-258 GSVGELTTSN
+258 GSVGDLTTSN

-282 LPFGIGDHS
+282 LPYGIGDHS
-291 ADMKRVFTD
+291 EDMKRVFTD

-327 SVWNRTPWGQNM
+327 SVWNRTPWGQGV

-385 KYPESETD
+385 KYPENETD
-393 ALFGVVAS
+393 VLFGVVAG

-439 HIEQGIQSA
+439 RAEQGIQAA
-448 GFTGQTPNS
+448 GFTGQIPSS
-457 ETDPSVGIYLTE
+457 ETNPSVGIYLTE

-504 TITEDEAKNL
+504 TMTEEEAKSL
-514 PMYITGN
+514 PWYITGN
-521 NSNNTGNAME
+521 NSDNTGNAME

-570 VQVNPGQMA
+570 AQVNPGQIA
-579 TFTFDVRVSPKA
+579 TFTFDVRVSTKA
-591 SAPLTIDQTPM
+591 TAPLDNRSDTNGM
-602 GWVDDGI
+602 GG
-609 TYLDSKCDTK
+609 

>member
-1 MVSTV
+1 MSQANAQQYHHRHRHRRKRRRVWPWV
-6 VWGWGLASHRAL
+6 VGILTIVVLTLAA
-18 HNQYGSR
+18 
-25 YGRQK
+25 
-30 KPWIVAIVG
+30 VG
-39 VFVALL
+39 VMGF
-45 VACAV
+45 
-50 IGVQLYRQAKEVQEH
+50 QLFKQAKQVQAHENSAIAMLSKFSSGDAETLANAGDILPQIAH
-65 ETHALQLIG
+65 ETQQA
-74 AISQDQDGGM
+74 QDIAHGG
-84 STEALSKN
+84 
-92 LPEIQQETAQAHNI
+92 
-106 THGTLWNIVS
+106 LWNT
-116 HAPFV
+116 AAKMPFI
-121 GSDIATVQG
+121 GSDISTVQG
-130 MTKVLD
+130 MTAAINDIVQDSIPQFVNVLKTLND
-136 DLATQTVPA
+136 AQIA
-145 FLEIMTELQ
+145 N
-154 QSDLAAGDG
+154 GGNG

-170 DAAEPL
+170 DAVEPL
-176 KQANESFQQQVRN
+176 KKANAPFQQQVRD
-189 YDALSI
+189 YDALPTPSI
-195 PNISLIRSAYDKGET
+195 SMIRSAYDKGET
-210 QLGELANRVNALS
+210 QLNDLADRVNALS
-223 NTFQILPTLLGNGQQ
+223 NTFQILPTLLGDGQQ

-258 GSVGELTTSN
+258 GSVGDLTAAN
-268 GTVHIGDFRSNGDY
+268 GSVHVGDFRPNGDY
-282 LPFGIGDHS
+282 LPYGIGDHS

-327 SVWNRTPWGQNM
+327 SVWNRTPWGQNT

-369 LTGENTA
+369 LTGDNTA

-385 KYPESETD
+385 KYPENETD
-393 ALFGVVAS
+393 TLFGVVAS

-414 KLYKTGEMLGTMAK
+414 KLYKTGEMLGAMAK

-439 HIEQGIQSA
+439 HVEQGIQAA

-457 ETDPSVGIYLTE
+457 EDDPSVGIYLTE

-504 TITEDEAKNL
+504 TMTEDEAKTL

-521 NSNNTGNAME
+521 NSNNTGKAME

-556 KETTIDGVNAYETY
+556 KETTIDGVNTYETY
-570 VQVNPGQMA
+570 VQVNPGQIA
-579 TFTFDVRVSPKA
+579 TFTFDVRVSEKA
-591 SAPLTIDQTPM
+591 TAPLTIDQTPM

-609 TYLDSKCDTK
+609 TYLDPKCDTK

>member
-1 MVSTV
+1 MSQANAQQYHHRHRHHRKRRRGWPWV
-6 VWGWGLASHRAL
+6 VGILTIVVLTLAA
-18 HNQYGSR
+18 
-25 YGRQK
+25 
-30 KPWIVAIVG
+30 VG
-39 VFVALL
+39 VMGF
-45 VACAV
+45 
-50 IGVQLYRQAKEVQEH
+50 QLFKQAKQVQAHENSAIAMLSKFSSGDAETLANAGDILPQIAH
-65 ETHALQLIG
+65 ETQQA
-74 AISQDQDGGM
+74 QDIAHGG
-84 STEALSKN
+84 
-92 LPEIQQETAQAHNI
+92 
-106 THGTLWNIVS
+106 LWNT
-116 HAPFV
+116 AAKMPFI
-121 GSDIATVQG
+121 GSDISTVQG
-130 MTKVLD
+130 MTAAINDIVQDSIPQFVNVLKTLND
-136 DLATQTVPA
+136 AQIA
-145 FLEIMTELQ
+145 N
-154 QSDLAAGDG
+154 GDNG

-170 DAAEPL
+170 DAVEPL
-176 KQANESFQQQVRN
+176 KKANASFQQQVRD
-189 YDALSI
+189 YDALPTPSI
-195 PNISLIRSAYDKGET
+195 SMIRSAYDKGET
-210 QLGELANRVNALS
+210 QLNDLADRVNALS
-223 NTFQILPTLLGNGQQ
+223 NTFQILPTLLGDGQQ

-258 GSVGELTTSN
+258 GSVGDLTTSN

-282 LPFGIGDHS
+282 LPYGIGDHS
-291 ADMKRVFTD
+291 EDMKRVFTD

-327 SVWNRTPWGQNM
+327 SVWNRTPWGQSV

-350 FLQQLIAI
+350 FLRQLIAI

-385 KYPESETD
+385 KYPENETD
-393 ALFGVVAS
+393 VLFGVVAG

-439 HIEQGIQSA
+439 RAEQGIQAA
-448 GFTGQTPNS
+448 GFTGQIPSS
-457 ETDPSVGIYLTE
+457 ETNPSVGIYLTE

-504 TITEDEAKNL
+504 TMTEDEAKTL

-521 NSNNTGNAME
+521 NSDNTGKAME

-570 VQVNPGQMA
+570 VQVNPGQIA
-579 TFTFDVRVSPKA
+579 TFTFDVRVSTKA
-591 SAPLTIDQTPM
+591 TAPLTIDQTPM

-609 TYLDSKCDTK
+609 TYLDPKCNTK

>member
-1 MVSTV
+1 MSQANAQQYHHRHRHHRKRRRVWPWV
-6 VWGWGLASHRAL
+6 V
-18 HNQYGSR
+18 GSLT
-25 YGRQK
+25 
-30 KPWIVAIVG
+30 IVVLTFA
-39 VFVALL
+39 A
-45 VACAV
+45 
-50 IGVQLYRQAKEVQEH
+50 IGVMGFQLFKQAKQVQAH
-65 ETHALQLIG
+65 ENS
-74 AISQDQDGGM
+74 AIAMLSKFSSGDVETLANAGGM
-84 STEALSKN
+84 
-92 LPEIQQETAQAHNI
+92 LPQISYETQQAQDIAH
-106 THGTLWNIVS
+106 GGLWNT
-116 HAPFV
+116 AAKMPFI
-121 GSDIATVQG
+121 GTNISTVQG
-130 MTKVLD
+130 MTTVLNGIVQD
-136 DLATQTVPA
+136 SIPQFVNVLKTLNDAQIA
-145 FLEIMTELQ
+145 NG
-154 QSDLAAGDG
+154 DDG

-176 KQANESFQQQVRN
+176 RKANGSFQQQVRD
-189 YDALSI
+189 YDAL
-195 PNISLIRSAYDKGET
+195 PTPGISMIRAAYDKGET
-210 QLGELANRVNALS
+210 QLDELADRVNALS
-223 NTFQILPTLLGNGQQ
+223 NTFQILPTLLGDGQQ
-238 RTYAVMAMTPS
+238 RTYVVMAMTPS

-258 GSVGELTTSN
+258 GSVGDLTTSN
-268 GTVHIGDFRSNGDY
+268 GTVHIGDFRSNDDY
-282 LPFGIGDHS
+282 LPYGISDHS
-291 ADMKRVFTD
+291 EDMKRVFTD

-327 SVWNRTPWGQNM
+327 SVWNRTPWGQGV

-358 NGNVTLPDGTV
+358 NGNMTLPDGTI
-369 LTGENTA
+369 LTGDNTA

-385 KYPESETD
+385 KYPENETD
-393 ALFGVVAS
+393 ALFGVVAG
-401 QAMKSM
+401 QAMTSM
-407 FSHMDMG
+407 FSRMDMG

-439 HIEQGIQSA
+439 HIEQGVQAA
-448 GFTGQTPNS
+448 GFTGQIPSS
-457 ETDPSVGIYLTE
+457 ETNPSVGIYLTE

-504 TITEDEAKNL
+504 TMTEEEAKSL
-514 PMYITGN
+514 PWYITGN
-521 NSNNTGNAME
+521 NNDNTGKAME

-570 VQVNPGQMA
+570 VQVNPGQIA
-579 TFTFDVRVSPKA
+579 TFTFDVRVSAKA
-591 SAPLTIDQTPM
+591 TAPLTIDQTPM

-609 TYLDSKCDTK
+609 TYLDPKCDTK

>member
-1 MVSTV
+1 MSQAHAQQHHHRHHHKRRRVWPWV
-6 VWGWGLASHRAL
+6 VGILTL
-18 HNQYGSR
+18 VVL
-25 YGRQK
+25 
-30 KPWIVAIVG
+30 IVAAVG
-39 VFVALL
+39 VMGF
-45 VACAV
+45 
-50 IGVQLYRQAKEVQEH
+50 QLYKQAKQVQAHENNAIGMLSKLSSGDAETLAHAGDTLPQIAH
-65 ETHALQLIG
+65 ETQQAVDIAH
-74 AISQDQDGGM
+74 GG
-84 STEALSKN
+84 
-92 LPEIQQETAQAHNI
+92 
-106 THGTLWNIVS
+106 LWNT
-116 HAPFV
+116 ATKMPFV
-121 GSDIATVQG
+121 GSDISTVQG
-130 MTKVLD
+130 MTTAINGIVQDSIPQFVNVLKT
-136 DLATQTVPA
+136 L
-145 FLEIMTELQ
+145 
-154 QSDLAAGDG
+154 SDAQISNGDDG

-170 DAAEPL
+170 DAVEPL
-176 KQANESFQQQVRN
+176 KKANASFRQQVRD
-189 YDALSI
+189 YDALPTPEI
-195 PNISLIRSAYDKGET
+195 GMIHSAYSKGET
-210 QLGELANRVNALS
+210 QLNELASRVNALS
-223 NTFQILPTLLGNGQQ
+223 NTFQILPTLLGDGQQ

-258 GSVGELTTSN
+258 GSVGELVTSN
-268 GTVHIGDFRSNGDY
+268 GTVHIGDFRSNGEY
-282 LPFGIGDHS
+282 LPYGTGDHS
-291 ADMKRVFTD
+291 ADMKRVFTE

-306 SFDIRDLAVFPN
+306 SFDLRDLAVFPN

-327 SVWNRTPWGQNM
+327 SVWNRTPWGQNT

-369 LTGENTA
+369 LTGDNTA

-407 FSHMDMG
+407 FSHMSMG

-439 HIEQGIQSA
+439 RVEQGIQAA
-448 GFTGQTPNS
+448 GFTGQIPSS
-457 ETDPSVGIYLTE
+457 ETNPSVGIYLTE

-477 YIKREAKIQRV
+477 YIKRKAKIQRV

-504 TITEDEAKNL
+504 TMTEEEAKSL
-514 PMYITGN
+514 PWYITGN
-521 NSNNTGNAME
+521 NSNNTGKAME

-551 KVDAV
+551 KVDAA
-556 KETTIDGVNAYETY
+556 KETTIDGVKAYETY
-570 VQVNPGQMA
+570 VQVNPGQIA

-591 SAPLTIDQTPM
+591 TAPLTIDQTPM

-609 TYLDSKCDTK
+609 TYLDSKCEDK

>member
-1 MVSTV
+1 MSQANAQQYHHRHRHHRKRRRVWPWV
-6 VWGWGLASHRAL
+6 VGIL
-18 HNQYGSR
+18 
-25 YGRQK
+25 
-30 KPWIVAIVG
+30 AIVILTLAAVG
-39 VFVALL
+39 VMGFQL
-45 VACAV
+45 VK
-50 IGVQLYRQAKEVQEH
+50 QAKQVQAHENSAIAMLSKFSSGDAETLANAGDMLPQIAH
-65 ETHALQLIG
+65 ETQQA
-74 AISQDQDGGM
+74 QDIAHGG
-84 STEALSKN
+84 
-92 LPEIQQETAQAHNI
+92 
-106 THGTLWNIVS
+106 LWNT
-116 HAPFV
+116 AAKMPFI
-121 GSDIATVQG
+121 GSDISTVQG
-130 MTKVLD
+130 MTAAINDIVQDSIPQFVNVLKTLND
-136 DLATQTVPA
+136 AQIA
-145 FLEIMTELQ
+145 N
-154 QSDLAAGDG
+154 GDNG

-176 KQANESFQQQVRN
+176 HKANDSFQQQVRD
-189 YDALSI
+189 YDAL
-195 PNISLIRSAYDKGET
+195 PTPGISMIRSAYDKGET
-210 QLGELANRVNALS
+210 QLNDLADRVNALS
-223 NTFQILPTLLGNGQQ
+223 NTFQILPTLLGDGQQ

-258 GSVGELTTSN
+258 GSVGDLTTSN

-282 LPFGIGDHS
+282 LPYGIGDHS

-327 SVWNRTPWGQNM
+327 SVWNRTPWGQGV

-385 KYPESETD
+385 KYPENETD
-393 ALFGVVAS
+393 ALFGVVAG
-401 QAMKSM
+401 QAMASM

-439 HIEQGIQSA
+439 HIEQGVQAA
-448 GFTGQTPNS
+448 GFTGQTPSS

-504 TITEDEAKNL
+504 TMTEEEAKSL
-514 PMYITGN
+514 PWYITGN
-521 NSNNTGNAME
+521 NSNNTGKAME

-602 GWVDDGI
+602 GWADDGI
-609 TYLDSKCDTK
+609 TYLDPKCDTK

>member
-1 MVSTV
+1 MSQANAQQYHHRHRHHRKRRRVWPWV
-6 VWGWGLASHRAL
+6 VGILTIVVLTLAA
-18 HNQYGSR
+18 
-25 YGRQK
+25 
-30 KPWIVAIVG
+30 VG
-39 VFVALL
+39 VMGF
-45 VACAV
+45 
-50 IGVQLYRQAKEVQEH
+50 QLFKQAKQVQAHENSAIAMLSKFSSGDAETLANAGDILPQIAH
-65 ETHALQLIG
+65 ETQQA
-74 AISQDQDGGM
+74 QDIAHGG
-84 STEALSKN
+84 
-92 LPEIQQETAQAHNI
+92 
-106 THGTLWNIVS
+106 LWNT
-116 HAPFV
+116 AAKMPFI
-121 GSDIATVQG
+121 GSDISTVQG
-130 MTKVLD
+130 MTAAINDIVQDSIPQFVNVLKTLND
-136 DLATQTVPA
+136 AQIA
-145 FLEIMTELQ
+145 N
-154 QSDLAAGDG
+154 GDNG

-170 DAAEPL
+170 DAVEPL
-176 KQANESFQQQVRN
+176 KKANASFQQQVRD
-189 YDALSI
+189 YDALPTPSI
-195 PNISLIRSAYDKGET
+195 SMIRSAYDKGET
-210 QLGELANRVNALS
+210 QLNDLADRVNALS
-223 NTFQILPTLLGNGQQ
+223 NTFQILPTLLGDGQQ

-258 GSVGELTTSN
+258 GSVGDLTTSN

-282 LPFGIGDHS
+282 LPYGIGDHS
-291 ADMKRVFTD
+291 EDMKRVFTD

-327 SVWNRTPWGQNM
+327 SVWNRTPWGQGV

-385 KYPESETD
+385 KYPENETD
-393 ALFGVVAS
+393 VLFGVVAG

-439 HIEQGIQSA
+439 HIEQGIQAA
-448 GFTGQTPNS
+448 GFTGQTPSS
-457 ETDPSVGIYLTE
+457 ETNPSVGIYLTE

-504 TITEDEAKNL
+504 TMTEEEAKSL
-514 PMYITGN
+514 PWYITGN
-521 NSNNTGNAME
+521 NSDNTGKAME

-570 VQVNPGQMA
+570 AQVNPGQIA
-579 TFTFDVRVSPKA
+579 TFTFDVRVSTKA
-591 SAPLTIDQTPM
+591 TAPLTIDQTPM

-609 TYLDSKCDTK
+609 TYLDPKCDTK

>member
-1 MVSTV
+1 MSQAHAHQHLHRHHHKRRRIWPWV
-6 VWGWGLASHRAL
+6 VGILTLVVLILAA
-18 HNQYGSR
+18 
-25 YGRQK
+25 
-30 KPWIVAIVG
+30 VG
-39 VFVALL
+39 VMG
-45 VACAV
+45 
-50 IGVQLYRQAKEVQEH
+50 IQLYKQAKQVQAHENNAIGMLSRFSSGDAETLAHAGDTLPQIAH
-65 ETHALQLIG
+65 ETQQAVDIAH
-74 AISQDQDGGM
+74 GG
-84 STEALSKN
+84 
-92 LPEIQQETAQAHNI
+92 
-106 THGTLWNIVS
+106 LWN
-116 HAPFV
+116 AAAKMPFI
-121 GSDIATVQG
+121 GNDISTVQG
-130 MTKVLD
+130 MTTAINGIVQDSIPQFVNVLKA
-136 DLATQTVPA
+136 L
-145 FLEIMTELQ
+145 
-154 QSDLAAGDG
+154 SDAQIANGDDG

-170 DAAEPL
+170 DAVDPL
-176 KQANESFQQQVRN
+176 NKANASFQHQVRD
-189 YDALSI
+189 YDAL
-195 PNISLIRSAYDKGET
+195 PTPGISMIRSAYGKGEI
-210 QLGELANRVNALS
+210 QLNELADRVNALS
-223 NTFQILPTLLGNGQQ
+223 STFQILPTLLGNGQQ
-238 RTYAVMAMTPS
+238 HTYAVMAMTPS

-268 GTVHIGDFRSNGDY
+268 GTVHVGDFRPNGDY
-282 LPFGIGDHS
+282 LPYGIGDHS

-414 KLYKTGEMLGTMAK
+414 KLYKTGEMLGDMAK

-488 NCDDGD
+488 NCSDGD
-494 LYHVEFMVHN
+494 LYHVEFMIHN
-504 TITEDEAKNL
+504 TMTEDEAKNL

-521 NSNNTGNAME
+521 NSNNTGKAME

-570 VQVNPGQMA
+570 VQVNPRQMA

-609 TYLDSKCDTK
+609 TYLDPKCDTK

>member
-1 MVSTV
+1 MSQANAQQYHHRHRHHRKRRRVWPWV
-6 VWGWGLASHRAL
+6 VGILTIVVLTLAA
-18 HNQYGSR
+18 
-25 YGRQK
+25 
-30 KPWIVAIVG
+30 VG
-39 VFVALL
+39 VM
-45 VACAV
+45 
-50 IGVQLYRQAKEVQEH
+50 GVQLFKQAKQVQAHENSAIAMLSKFSSGDAETLANAGDMLPQIAH
-65 ETHALQLIG
+65 ETQQA
-74 AISQDQDGGM
+74 QDIAHGG
-84 STEALSKN
+84 
-92 LPEIQQETAQAHNI
+92 
-106 THGTLWNIVS
+106 LWNT
-116 HAPFV
+116 AAKMPFIS
-121 GSDIATVQG
+121 SDISTVQG
-130 MTKVLD
+130 MTVAINDIVQDSIPQFVNVLKTLND
-136 DLATQTVPA
+136 AQITN
-145 FLEIMTELQ
+145 
-154 QSDLAAGDG
+154 GDNG

-170 DAAEPL
+170 EAVEPL
-176 KQANESFQQQVRN
+176 KKANASFQQQVRD
-189 YDALSI
+189 YDALPTPSI
-195 PNISLIRSAYDKGET
+195 SMIRSAYDKGET
-210 QLGELANRVNALS
+210 QLNDLADRVNALS
-223 NTFQILPTLLGNGQQ
+223 NTFQILPTLLGDGQQ

-258 GSVGELTTSN
+258 GSVGELVTSN

-327 SVWNRTPWGQNM
+327 SVWNRTPWGQNT

-369 LTGENTA
+369 LTGDNTA

-385 KYPESETD
+385 KYPENETD
-393 ALFGVVAS
+393 ALFGVVAG

-428 GRHFTMYAFDE
+428 SRHFTMYAFDE
-439 HIEQGIQSA
+439 RAEQGIQAA
-448 GFTGQTPNS
+448 GFTGQIPSS
-457 ETDPSVGIYLTE
+457 ETNPSVGIYLTE

-504 TITEDEAKNL
+504 TMTEEEAKSL
-514 PMYITGN
+514 PWYITGN
-521 NSNNTGNAME
+521 NSDNTGKAME

-570 VQVNPGQMA
+570 AQVNPGQIA
-579 TFTFDVRVSPKA
+579 TFTFDVRVSTKA
-591 SAPLTIDQTPM
+591 TAPLTIDQTPM

-609 TYLDSKCDTK
+609 TYLDPKCDTK

>member
-1 MVSTV
+1 MSQANAQQHHHRHHHRRR
-6 VWGWGLASHRAL
+6 VWPWGAGILT
-18 HNQYGSR
+18 
-25 YGRQK
+25 
-30 KPWIVAIVG
+30 IVALILAAAG
-39 VFVALL
+39 VMGF
-45 VACAV
+45 
-50 IGVQLYRQAKEVQEH
+50 QLYKQAKQVQEH
-65 ETHALQLIG
+65 ENN
-74 AISQDQDGGM
+74 AIAM
-84 STEALSKN
+84 LSKLSSGDAETLAN
-92 LPEIQQETAQAHNI
+92 AGDTLPQIAHETQQAQDIAH
-106 THGTLWNIVS
+106 GGLWNT
-116 HAPFV
+116 AAKMPFV
-121 GSDIATVQG
+121 GTDISTVQG
-130 MTKVLD
+130 MTTAINGIVQDSIPQFVDVLKT
-136 DLATQTVPA
+136 L
-145 FLEIMTELQ
+145 
-154 QSDLAAGDG
+154 SDAQIANGDEG

-176 KQANESFQQQVRN
+176 EQANASFQQQVRN
-189 YDALSI
+189 FDALPTPSI
-195 PNISLIRSAYDKGET
+195 DMIRSAYNKGEM
-210 QLGELANRVNALS
+210 QLNDLADRVNALS
-223 NTFQILPTLLGNGQQ
+223 STFQILPTLLGDGQQ
-238 RTYAVMAMTPS
+238 RIYAIMAMTPS

-521 NSNNTGNAME
+521 NSNNTGKAME

-591 SAPLTIDQTPM
+591 SAPLIIDQTPM

-609 TYLDSKCDTK
+609 TYLDPKCDTK

>member
-1 MVSTV
+1 MSQANAQQHHHRHHHRRR
-6 VWGWGLASHRAL
+6 VW
-18 HNQYGSR
+18 
-25 YGRQK
+25 
-30 KPWIVAIVG
+30 PWVAGILTIVALILAAAG
-39 VFVALL
+39 VMGF
-45 VACAV
+45 
-50 IGVQLYRQAKEVQEH
+50 QLYKQAKQVQEH
-65 ETHALQLIG
+65 ENNAIAMLSKLSSGDAETLANAGDTLPQIAHETQQAQDIAHGGLWNTAAKMPFIG
-74 AISQDQDGGM
+74 ADIS
-84 STEALSKN
+84 
-92 LPEIQQETAQAHNI
+92 
-106 THGTLWNIVS
+106 
-116 HAPFV
+116 
-121 GSDIATVQG
+121 TVQG
-130 MTKVLD
+130 MTTAINGIVQDSIPQFVDVLKT
-136 DLATQTVPA
+136 L
-145 FLEIMTELQ
+145 
-154 QSDLAAGDG
+154 SDAQIANGDDG

-176 KQANESFQQQVRN
+176 EQANASFQQQVRN
-189 YDALSI
+189 FDALPTPSI
-195 PNISLIRSAYDKGET
+195 DMIRSAYNKGEM
-210 QLGELANRVNALS
+210 QLNDLADRVNALS
-223 NTFQILPTLLGNGQQ
+223 STFQILPTLLGNGQQ
-238 RTYAVMAMTPS
+238 HTYAVMAMTPS

-258 GSVGELTTSN
+258 GSVGELNTSN
-268 GTVHIGDFRSNGDY
+268 GAVHVGDFRPNAEY
-282 LPFGIGDHS
+282 LAYGAGDHS

-327 SVWNRTPWGQNM
+327 SVWNRTPWGQNT

-369 LTGENTA
+369 LTGDNTA

-385 KYPESETD
+385 KYPENETD

-439 HIEQGIQSA
+439 RVEQGIQAA
-448 GFTGQTPNS
+448 GFTGQIPSS

-477 YIKREAKIQRV
+477 YIKRKAKIQRV

-504 TITEDEAKNL
+504 TMTEEEAKSL
-514 PMYITGN
+514 PWYITGN
-521 NSNNTGNAME
+521 NSNNTGKAME

-551 KVDAV
+551 KVDAA

-579 TFTFDVRVSPKA
+579 TFTFDVRVAPKA

-602 GWVDDGI
+602 GWADDGI
-609 TYLDSKCDTK
+609 TYLDPKCDTK

>member
-1 MVSTV
+1 MSQANAQQYHHRHRHHRKRRRVWPWV
-6 VWGWGLASHRAL
+6 VGILTIVVLTLAA
-18 HNQYGSR
+18 
-25 YGRQK
+25 
-30 KPWIVAIVG
+30 VG
-39 VFVALL
+39 VMGF
-45 VACAV
+45 
-50 IGVQLYRQAKEVQEH
+50 QLFKQAKQVQAHENSAIAMLSKFSSGDAETLANAGDILPQIAH
-65 ETHALQLIG
+65 ETQQA
-74 AISQDQDGGM
+74 QDIAHGG
-84 STEALSKN
+84 
-92 LPEIQQETAQAHNI
+92 
-106 THGTLWNIVS
+106 LWNT
-116 HAPFV
+116 AAKMPFI
-121 GSDIATVQG
+121 GSDISTVQG
-130 MTKVLD
+130 MTAAINDIVQDSIPQFVNVLKTLND
-136 DLATQTVPA
+136 AQIA
-145 FLEIMTELQ
+145 N
-154 QSDLAAGDG
+154 GDNG

-170 DAAEPL
+170 DAVEPL
-176 KQANESFQQQVRN
+176 KKANASFQQQVRD
-189 YDALSI
+189 YDALPTPSI
-195 PNISLIRSAYDKGET
+195 SMIRSAYDKGET
-210 QLGELANRVNALS
+210 QLNDLADRVNALS
-223 NTFQILPTLLGNGQQ
+223 NTFQILPTLLGGGQQ

-258 GSVGELTTSN
+258 GSVGDLTTSN

-282 LPFGIGDHS
+282 LPYGIGDHS
-291 ADMKRVFTD
+291 EDMKRVFTD

-327 SVWNRTPWGQNM
+327 SVWNRTPWGQGV

-385 KYPESETD
+385 KYPENETD
-393 ALFGVVAS
+393 VLFGVVAG

-439 HIEQGIQSA
+439 RAEQGIQAA
-448 GFTGQTPNS
+448 GFTGQTPSS

-477 YIKREAKIQRV
+477 YVKREAKIQRV

-504 TITEDEAKNL
+504 TMTEEEAKSL
-514 PMYITGN
+514 PWYITGN
-521 NSNNTGNAME
+521 NSDNTGKAME

-570 VQVNPGQMA
+570 VQVNPGQIA
-579 TFTFDVRVSPKA
+579 TFTFDVRVSTKA
-591 SAPLTIDQTPM
+591 TAPLTIDQTPM

-609 TYLDSKCDTK
+609 TYLDPKCDTK

>member
-1 MVSTV
+1 MSQANAQQYHHRHRHRRKRRRVWPWV
-6 VWGWGLASHRAL
+6 VGILTIVVLTLAA
-18 HNQYGSR
+18 
-25 YGRQK
+25 
-30 KPWIVAIVG
+30 VG
-39 VFVALL
+39 VMGF
-45 VACAV
+45 
-50 IGVQLYRQAKEVQEH
+50 QLFKQAKQVQAHENSAIAMLSKFSSGDAETLANAGDILPQIAH
-65 ETHALQLIG
+65 ETQQA
-74 AISQDQDGGM
+74 QDIAHGG
-84 STEALSKN
+84 
-92 LPEIQQETAQAHNI
+92 
-106 THGTLWNIVS
+106 LWNT
-116 HAPFV
+116 AAKMPFI
-121 GSDIATVQG
+121 GSDISTVQG
-130 MTKVLD
+130 MTAAINDIVQDSIPQFVNVLKTLND
-136 DLATQTVPA
+136 AQIA
-145 FLEIMTELQ
+145 N
-154 QSDLAAGDG
+154 GDNG

-170 DAAEPL
+170 DAVEPL
-176 KQANESFQQQVRN
+176 KKANASFQQQVRD
-189 YDALSI
+189 YDALPTPSI
-195 PNISLIRSAYDKGET
+195 SMIRSAYDKGET
-210 QLGELANRVNALS
+210 QLNDLADRVNALS
-223 NTFQILPTLLGNGQQ
+223 NTFQILPTLLGDGQQ

-258 GSVGELTTSN
+258 GSVGDLTTSN
-268 GTVHIGDFRSNGDY
+268 GTVHIGDFRPNGDY
-282 LPFGIGDHS
+282 LPYGIGDHS

-327 SVWNRTPWGQNM
+327 SVWNRTPWGQGV

-369 LTGENTA
+369 LTGDNTA

-385 KYPESETD
+385 KYPENETD
-393 ALFGVVAS
+393 TLFGVVAS

-439 HIEQGIQSA
+439 HIEQGIQAA
-448 GFTGQTPNS
+448 GFTGQTPSS
-457 ETDPSVGIYLTE
+457 ETNPSVGIYLTE

-504 TITEDEAKNL
+504 TMTEEGAKSL
-514 PMYITGN
+514 PWYITGN
-521 NSNNTGNAME
+521 NSDNTGKAME

-570 VQVNPGQMA
+570 AQVNPGQIA
-579 TFTFDVRVSPKA
+579 TFTFDVRVSTKA
-591 SAPLTIDQTPM
+591 TAPLTIDQTPM

-609 TYLDSKCDTK
+609 TYLDPKCDTK

>member
-1 MVSTV
+1 MSQANAQQYHHRHRHHRKRRRGWPWV
-6 VWGWGLASHRAL
+6 VGILTIVVLTLAA
-18 HNQYGSR
+18 
-25 YGRQK
+25 
-30 KPWIVAIVG
+30 VG
-39 VFVALL
+39 VMGF
-45 VACAV
+45 
-50 IGVQLYRQAKEVQEH
+50 QLFKQAKQVQAHENSAIAMLSKFSSGDAETLANAGDILPQIAH
-65 ETHALQLIG
+65 ETQQA
-74 AISQDQDGGM
+74 QDIAHGG
-84 STEALSKN
+84 
-92 LPEIQQETAQAHNI
+92 
-106 THGTLWNIVS
+106 LWNTAAKMLFI
-116 HAPFV
+116 
-121 GSDIATVQG
+121 GSDISTVQG
-130 MTKVLD
+130 MTAAINDIVQDSIPQFVNVLKTLND
-136 DLATQTVPA
+136 AQIA
-145 FLEIMTELQ
+145 N
-154 QSDLAAGDG
+154 GDNG

-170 DAAEPL
+170 DAVEPL
-176 KQANESFQQQVRN
+176 KKANASFQQQVRD
-189 YDALSI
+189 YDALPTPSI
-195 PNISLIRSAYDKGET
+195 SMIRSAYDKGET
-210 QLGELANRVNALS
+210 QLNDLADRVNALS
-223 NTFQILPTLLGNGQQ
+223 NTFQILPTLLGDGQQ

-258 GSVGELTTSN
+258 GSVGDLTTSN

-282 LPFGIGDHS
+282 LPYGIGDHS
-291 ADMKRVFTD
+291 EDMKRVFTD

-327 SVWNRTPWGQNM
+327 SVWNRTPWGQSV

-385 KYPESETD
+385 KYPENETD
-393 ALFGVVAS
+393 VLFGVVAG

-439 HIEQGIQSA
+439 RAEQGIQAA
-448 GFTGQTPNS
+448 GFTGQIPSS
-457 ETDPSVGIYLTE
+457 ETNPSVGIYLTE

-504 TITEDEAKNL
+504 TMTEEEAKSL
-514 PMYITGN
+514 PWYITGN
-521 NSNNTGNAME
+521 NSDNTGKAME

-570 VQVNPGQMA
+570 AQVNPGQIA
-579 TFTFDVRVSPKA
+579 TFTFDVRVSTKA
-591 SAPLTIDQTPM
+591 TAPLTIDQTPM

-609 TYLDSKCDTK
+609 TYLDPKCDTK

>member
-1 MVSTV
+1 MSQANAQQYHHRHRHHRKRRRVWPWV
-6 VWGWGLASHRAL
+6 VGILTIVVLTLAA
-18 HNQYGSR
+18 
-25 YGRQK
+25 
-30 KPWIVAIVG
+30 VG
-39 VFVALL
+39 VM
-45 VACAV
+45 
-50 IGVQLYRQAKEVQEH
+50 GVQLFKQAKQVQAHENSAIAMLSKFSSGDAETLANAGDMLPQIAH
-65 ETHALQLIG
+65 ETQQA
-74 AISQDQDGGM
+74 QDIAHGG
-84 STEALSKN
+84 
-92 LPEIQQETAQAHNI
+92 
-106 THGTLWNIVS
+106 LWNT
-116 HAPFV
+116 AAKMPFIS
-121 GSDIATVQG
+121 SDISTVQG
-130 MTKVLD
+130 MTVAINDIVQDSIPQFVNVLKTLND
-136 DLATQTVPA
+136 AQITN
-145 FLEIMTELQ
+145 
-154 QSDLAAGDG
+154 GDNG

-170 DAAEPL
+170 EAVEPL
-176 KQANESFQQQVRN
+176 KKANASFQQQVRDYN
-189 YDALSI
+189 ALPTPSI
-195 PNISLIRSAYDKGET
+195 SMIRSAYDKGET
-210 QLGELANRVNALS
+210 QLNDLADRVNALS
-223 NTFQILPTLLGNGQQ
+223 NTFQILPTLLGDGQQ

-258 GSVGELTTSN
+258 GSVGDLTTSN

-282 LPFGIGDHS
+282 LPYGIGDHS
-291 ADMKRVFTD
+291 EDMKRVFTD

-327 SVWNRTPWGQNM
+327 SVWNRTPWGQGV

-385 KYPESETD
+385 KYPENETD
-393 ALFGVVAS
+393 VLFGVVAG

-439 HIEQGIQSA
+439 RAEQGIQAA
-448 GFTGQTPNS
+448 GFTGQIPSS
-457 ETDPSVGIYLTE
+457 ETNPSVGIYLTE

-504 TITEDEAKNL
+504 TMTEEEAKSL
-514 PMYITGN
+514 PWYITGN
-521 NSNNTGNAME
+521 NSDNTGKAME

-570 VQVNPGQMA
+570 AQVNPGQIA
-579 TFTFDVRVSPKA
+579 TFTFDVRVSTKA
-591 SAPLTIDQTPM
+591 TAPLTIDQTPM

-609 TYLDSKCDTK
+609 TYLDPKCDTK

>member
-1 MVSTV
+1 M
-6 VWGWGLASHRAL
+6 
-18 HNQYGSR
+18 
-25 YGRQK
+25 
-30 KPWIVAIVG
+30 
-39 VFVALL
+39 
-45 VACAV
+45 
-50 IGVQLYRQAKEVQEH
+50 GVQLFKQAKQVQAHENSAIAMLSKFSSGDAETLANAGDMLPQIAH
-65 ETHALQLIG
+65 ETQQA
-74 AISQDQDGGM
+74 QDIAHGG
-84 STEALSKN
+84 
-92 LPEIQQETAQAHNI
+92 
-106 THGTLWNIVS
+106 LWNT
-116 HAPFV
+116 AAKMPFIS
-121 GSDIATVQG
+121 SDISTVQG
-130 MTKVLD
+130 MTVAINDIVQDSIPQFVNVLKTLND
-136 DLATQTVPA
+136 AQITN
-145 FLEIMTELQ
+145 
-154 QSDLAAGDG
+154 GDNG

-170 DAAEPL
+170 EAVEPL
-176 KQANESFQQQVRN
+176 KKANASFQQQVRDYN
-189 YDALSI
+189 ALPTPSI
-195 PNISLIRSAYDKGET
+195 SMIRSAYDKGET
-210 QLGELANRVNALS
+210 QLNDLADRVNALS
-223 NTFQILPTLLGNGQQ
+223 NTFQILPTLLGDGQQ

-258 GSVGELTTSN
+258 GSVGDLTTSN

-282 LPFGIGDHS
+282 LPYGIGDHS
-291 ADMKRVFTD
+291 EDMKRVFTD

-327 SVWNRTPWGQNM
+327 SVWNRTPWGQGV

-385 KYPESETD
+385 KYPENETD
-393 ALFGVVAS
+393 VLFGVVAG

-439 HIEQGIQSA
+439 RAEQGVQAA
-448 GFTGQTPNS
+448 GFTGQIPSS
-457 ETDPSVGIYLTE
+457 ETNPSVGIYLTE

-504 TITEDEAKNL
+504 TMTEEEAKSL
-514 PMYITGN
+514 PWYITGN
-521 NSNNTGNAME
+521 NSDNTGKAME

-570 VQVNPGQMA
+570 AQVNPGQIA
-579 TFTFDVRVSPKA
+579 TFTFDVRVSTKA
-591 SAPLTIDQTPM
+591 TAPLDNRSDTNGM
-602 GWVDDGI
+602 GG
-609 TYLDSKCDTK
+609 

>member
-1 MVSTV
+1 MSQANTQQYHHRHRPHRKRRR
-6 VWGWGLASHRAL
+6 VW
-18 HNQYGSR
+18 
-25 YGRQK
+25 
-30 KPWIVAIVG
+30 PWVVG
-39 VFVALL
+39 VLTIIVLILA
-45 VACAV
+45 AV
-50 IGVQLYRQAKEVQEH
+50 GVMGLQLYKQAKQVQAHENNAIAMLSKLSSGDAETLANAGDALPQIAH
-65 ETHALQLIG
+65 ET
-74 AISQDQDGGM
+74 
-84 STEALSKN
+84 
-92 LPEIQQETAQAHNI
+92 QQAANIAH
-106 THGTLWNIVS
+106 GRLWNT
-116 HAPFV
+116 AAKMPFV
-121 GSDIATVQG
+121 GTNISTVQG
-130 MTKVLD
+130 MTTAINGIVQDSIPQFVDVLKT
-136 DLATQTVPA
+136 L
-145 FLEIMTELQ
+145 
-154 QSDLAAGDG
+154 SDAQIANGDDG

-176 KQANESFQQQVRN
+176 SKANDSFQQQVRD
-189 YDALSI
+189 YDALPTPSI
-195 PNISLIRSAYDKGET
+195 GMIRSAYDKGET
-210 QLGELANRVNALS
+210 QLNDLANRVNALS
-223 NTFQILPTLLGNGQQ
+223 NTFQILPTLLGDGQQ

-258 GSVGELTTSN
+258 GSVGELVTSN

-282 LPFGIGDHS
+282 LPYGIGDHS
-291 ADMKRVFTD
+291 EDMKRVFTD

-327 SVWNRTPWGQNM
+327 SVWNRTPWGQGV

-369 LTGENTA
+369 LTGDNTA

-385 KYPESETD
+385 KYPENETD
-393 ALFGVVAS
+393 ALFGVVS
-401 QAMKSM
+401 GHAMASM

-448 GFTGQTPNS
+448 GFTGQTPSS

-504 TITEDEAKNL
+504 TMTEEEAKSL
-514 PMYITGN
+514 PWYITGN
-521 NSNNTGNAME
+521 NSNNTGKAME

-570 VQVNPGQMA
+570 VQVNPGQIA
-579 TFTFDVRVSPKA
+579 TFTFDVRVSAKA
-591 SAPLTIDQTPM
+591 TAPLTIDQTPM

-609 TYLDSKCDTK
+609 TYLDPKCDTK

>member
-1 MVSTV
+1 MSQANAQQYHHRHRHHRKRRRVWPWV
-6 VWGWGLASHRAL
+6 VGILTIVVLTLAA
-18 HNQYGSR
+18 
-25 YGRQK
+25 
-30 KPWIVAIVG
+30 VG
-39 VFVALL
+39 VMGF
-45 VACAV
+45 
-50 IGVQLYRQAKEVQEH
+50 QLFKQAKQVQAHENSAIAMLSKFSSGDAETLANAGDILPQIAH
-65 ETHALQLIG
+65 ETQQA
-74 AISQDQDGGM
+74 QDIAHGG
-84 STEALSKN
+84 
-92 LPEIQQETAQAHNI
+92 
-106 THGTLWNIVS
+106 LWNT
-116 HAPFV
+116 AAKMPFI
-121 GSDIATVQG
+121 GSDISTVQG
-130 MTKVLD
+130 MTAAINDIVQDSIPQFVNVLKTLND
-136 DLATQTVPA
+136 AQIA
-145 FLEIMTELQ
+145 N
-154 QSDLAAGDG
+154 GDNG

-170 DAAEPL
+170 DAVEPL
-176 KQANESFQQQVRN
+176 KKANASFQQQVRD
-189 YDALSI
+189 YDALPTPSI
-195 PNISLIRSAYDKGET
+195 SMIRSAYDKGET
-210 QLGELANRVNALS
+210 QLNDLADRVNALS
-223 NTFQILPTLLGNGQQ
+223 NTFQILPTLLGDGQQ

-258 GSVGELTTSN
+258 GSVGDLTAAN
-268 GTVHIGDFRSNGDY
+268 GSVHVGDFRPNGDY
-282 LPFGIGDHS
+282 LPYGIGDHS

-327 SVWNRTPWGQNM
+327 SVWNRTPWGQGV

-385 KYPESETD
+385 KYPENETD
-393 ALFGVVAS
+393 VLFGVVAG

-439 HIEQGIQSA
+439 RAEQGIQAA
-448 GFTGQTPNS
+448 GFTGQIPSS
-457 ETDPSVGIYLTE
+457 ETNPSVGIYLTE
-469 QNPSKMGW
+469 QNPSKMVW

-504 TITEDEAKNL
+504 TMTEEEAKSL
-514 PMYITGN
+514 PWYITGN
-521 NSNNTGNAME
+521 NSDNTGKAME

-570 VQVNPGQMA
+570 AQVNPGQIA
-579 TFTFDVRVSPKA
+579 TFTFDVRVSTKA
-591 SAPLTIDQTPM
+591 TAPLTIDQTPM

-609 TYLDSKCDTK
+609 TYLDPKCDTK

>member
-1 MVSTV
+1 MSQTNAQQHHRHRHHRKRRL
-6 VWGWGLASHRAL
+6 VW
-18 HNQYGSR
+18 
-25 YGRQK
+25 
-30 KPWIVAIVG
+30 PWIVGVLAVIVLLLAAVG
-39 VFVALL
+39 VMGF
-45 VACAV
+45 
-50 IGVQLYRQAKEVQEH
+50 QLYKQAKQVQDH
-65 ETHALQLIG
+65 ENN
-74 AISQDQDGGM
+74 AIAM
-84 STEALSKN
+84 LSKLSSGDAETLAN
-92 LPEIQQETAQAHNI
+92 AGGALPQIAQETQRAQDIAH
-106 THGTLWNIVS
+106 GGLWNT
-116 HAPFV
+116 AARMPFV
-121 GSDIATVQG
+121 GTDISTVQG
-130 MTKVLD
+130 MTTTINVIVQDSIPQFVNVLKTLSDAQIANGD
-136 DLATQTVPA
+136 D
-145 FLEIMTELQ
+145 
-154 QSDLAAGDG
+154 S

-170 DAAEPL
+170 DATEPL
-176 KQANESFQQQVRN
+176 KQANASFQKQVHD
-189 YDALSI
+189 YDAL
-195 PNISLIRSAYDKGET
+195 PTPGISMIRSAYGKGET
-210 QLGELANRVNALS
+210 QLNELADRVNALS
-223 NTFQILPTLLGNGQQ
+223 NTFQILPTLLGNSQQ
-238 RTYAVMAMTPS
+238 RTYAIMAMTPS

-268 GTVHIGDFRSNGDY
+268 GAVHVGDFRPNAEY
-282 LPFGIGDHS
+282 LAYGAGDHS
-291 ADMKRVFTD
+291 TDMKRVFTD

-327 SVWNRTPWGQNM
+327 SVWNRTPWGRNT

-369 LTGENTA
+369 LTGDNTA

-385 KYPESETD
+385 KYPENETD
-393 ALFGVVAS
+393 TLFGVVAS

-439 HIEQGIQSA
+439 HVEQGIQAA

-457 ETDPSVGIYLTE
+457 EDDPSVGIYLTE

-504 TITEDEAKNL
+504 TMTEDEAKTL

-521 NSNNTGNAME
+521 NSNNTGKAME

-570 VQVNPGQMA
+570 AQVNPGQIA
-579 TFTFDVRVSPKA
+579 TFTFDVRVSTKA
-591 SAPLTIDQTPM
+591 TAPLTIDQTPM

-609 TYLDSKCDTK
+609 TYLDPKCDTK